1 MRVCGPLSE
10 CNRVCVALFGSV
22 SQAWTMCAWRGL
34 LSRRTRCRVKS
45 NMRSRGH
52 VGVVFASHGA
62 RVALSLCLLATA
74 TFVPPCGLPML
85 LSRHAHDLMLPTS
98 SGRGTVW
105 LHELPR

>member
-22 SQAWTMCAWRGL
+22 SQARTMCAWRGL

-52 VGVVFASHGA
+52 VGVVFASRGA
-62 RVALSLCLLATA
+62 RVARDTVNNAEL
-74 TFVPPCGLPML
+74 
-85 LSRHAHDLMLPTS
+85 R
-98 SGRGTVW
+98 RGTA
-105 LHELPR
+105 LESGTQE